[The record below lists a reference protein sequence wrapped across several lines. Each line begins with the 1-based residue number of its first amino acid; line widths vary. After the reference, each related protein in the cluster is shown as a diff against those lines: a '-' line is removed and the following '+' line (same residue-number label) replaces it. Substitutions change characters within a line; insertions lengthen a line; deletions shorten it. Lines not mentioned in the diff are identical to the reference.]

1 MEKYLKWILLIVSG
15 QFLCILSLMVGIFV
29 LARVLQILGL
39 ILGAAGMIF
48 AFSDWIKKQDR
59 ERK

>member
-15 QFLCILSLMVGIFV
+15 QFFCILSLLVDIFV
-29 LARVLQILGL
+29 LARVLQILGI

-48 AFSDWIKKQDR
+48 AFSDWIKKQDH